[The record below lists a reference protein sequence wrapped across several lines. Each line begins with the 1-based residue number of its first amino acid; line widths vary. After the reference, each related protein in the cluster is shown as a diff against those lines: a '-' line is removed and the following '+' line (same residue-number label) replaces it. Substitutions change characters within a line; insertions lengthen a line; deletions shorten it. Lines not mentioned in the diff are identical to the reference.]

1 MPVMFSPVFYPDVSI
16 FDPSNNKG
24 SCVGKCFHITPC
36 KERISHSV
44 YAYSKEYS
52 QNFMNCSFSLFR
64 LLTNFLGKH
73 LQYKTCKICS

>member
-16 FDPSNNKG
+16 FDPLNNKR
-24 SCVGKCFHITPC
+24 SCVGKCFHTTPC

-52 QNFMNCSFSLFR
+52 QNFMNCSISLFR
-64 LLTNFLGKH
+64 LPTNFLGKH